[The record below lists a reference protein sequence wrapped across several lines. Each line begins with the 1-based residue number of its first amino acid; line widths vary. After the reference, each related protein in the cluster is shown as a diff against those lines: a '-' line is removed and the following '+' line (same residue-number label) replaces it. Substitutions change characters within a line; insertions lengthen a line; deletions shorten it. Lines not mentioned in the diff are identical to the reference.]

1 MMKSFFLLLLSV
13 MAGCDNEHEVKGC
26 RGGWVEFIC
35 VYPEGQRTYQ
45 QIYVVHDKQ
54 TTKSTVKDKWE
65 NEGRIF
71 LYHNTTA
78 KYLKVLIKQLK
89 PKDFGKYR
97 CIFNRYYVSSKEVEL
112 EYEFNNCQTPLPVIV
127 TRTDKVTFTCD
138 MSEYLR
144 QNDRVKFFCK
154 ENGFICEDILP
165 TNSSPKSNRRFTV
178 TDTDRGFSVSISD
191 VSSEDAGVYWCG
203 VKSDQRKYRSAF
215 RQIQLQVLSD
225 SQVGVTA
232 AVVCAAVLAVV
243 ILLVLFF
250 IHGTDKTHQGV
261 WFICQGLPPLQ
272 ITDSMSL
279 EKYFKLFRVNKSIVH
294 LLITTTPPSFNV
306 SSRAAPW
313 TDGVSVH
320 LKAQKDHSYAE
331 IQEPPQK
338 RDPGAAMKTVY
349 ATANFPTNPSAF
361 MDYSEITFKNIS
373 EEVNSNI
380 YSTVRDNDQNST
392 YATVHDSKPSL

>member
-1 MMKSFFLLLLSV
+1 
-13 MAGCDNEHEVKGC
+13 
-26 RGGWVEFIC
+26 
-35 VYPEGQRTYQ
+35 
-45 QIYVVHDKQ
+45 
-54 TTKSTVKDKWE
+54 
-65 NEGRIF
+65 
-71 LYHNTTA
+71 
-78 KYLKVLIKQLK
+78 
-89 PKDFGKYR
+89 
-97 CIFNRYYVSSKEVEL
+97 
-112 EYEFNNCQTPLPVIV
+112 
-127 TRTDKVTFTCD
+127 

-250 IHGTDKTHQGV
+250 IRSKTRRNKA
-261 WFICQGLPPLQ
+261 
-272 ITDSMSL
+272 
-279 EKYFKLFRVNKSIVH
+279 EKQKNKE
-294 LLITTTPPSFNV
+294 
-306 SSRAAPW
+306 
-313 TDGVSVH
+313 
-320 LKAQKDHSYAE
+320 QKDHSYAE

-380 YSTVRDNDQNST
+380 YSTVRDNDQHST

>member
-1 MMKSFFLLLLSV
+1 
-13 MAGCDNEHEVKGC
+13 
-26 RGGWVEFIC
+26 
-35 VYPEGQRTYQ
+35 
-45 QIYVVHDKQ
+45 
-54 TTKSTVKDKWE
+54 
-65 NEGRIF
+65 
-71 LYHNTTA
+71 
-78 KYLKVLIKQLK
+78 
-89 PKDFGKYR
+89 
-97 CIFNRYYVSSKEVEL
+97 
-112 EYEFNNCQTPLPVIV
+112 
-127 TRTDKVTFTCD
+127 
-138 MSEYLR
+138 MSENLR
-144 QNDRVKFFCK
+144 QNDTVKFFCK
-154 ENGFICEDILP
+154 ENDFFICEDILP

-178 TDTDRGFSVSISD
+178 TDTNSGFIISISD

-203 VKSDQRKYRSAF
+203 VKSDQGNDRSAF
-215 RQIQLQVLSD
+215 RQIQLQVLTPQTTSTPSITTSVASDQTTTGPAETHVSVPSVQSNKLSAYSCVFRLAGD

-272 ITDSMSL
+272 VTDSMSL

-338 RDPGAAMKTVY
+338 TDPGAAMKTVY

-380 YSTVRDNDQNST
+380 YSTKKNDVFLREKPLDPNTVQWFKDKSFTIDTGYRLLRDMKRLQ
-392 YATVHDSKPSL
+392 K

>member
-78 KYLKVLIKQLK
+78 KYLKVLIKQLQ
-89 PKDFGKYR
+89 PEDFKEEYE
-97 CIFNRYYVSSKEVEL
+97 CKFNPESESSKKVEL

-203 VKSDQRKYRSAF
+203 VKSRQGKYRSAF

-250 IHGTDKTHQGV
+250 IRSKTRRNKA
-261 WFICQGLPPLQ
+261 
-272 ITDSMSL
+272 
-279 EKYFKLFRVNKSIVH
+279 EKQKNKE
-294 LLITTTPPSFNV
+294 
-306 SSRAAPW
+306 
-313 TDGVSVH
+313 
-320 LKAQKDHSYAE
+320 QKDHSYAE

-349 ATANFPTNPSAF
+349 VPSAF

-373 EEVNSNI
+373 EEVNGDI
-380 YSTVRDNDQNST
+380 YSTVRDNDQHST

>member
-13 MAGCDNEHEVKGC
+13 MAGCDHEYEVNGC

-35 VYPEGQRTYQ
+35 VYPEGQKTYK
-45 QIYVVHDKQ
+45 QIDVVHRIQ
-54 TTKSTVKDKWE
+54 TITTTVKDKWE
-65 NEGRIF
+65 NKGRIF

-78 KYLKVLIKQLK
+78 KYLKVLIKQLQ
-89 PKDFGKYR
+89 PEDFEEDYK
-97 CIFNRYYVSSKEVEL
+97 CKFNGQSESFKEVEL
-112 EYEFNNCQTPLPVIV
+112 KYEFKNCQTPLPEIV

-138 MSEYLR
+138 MSENLR
-144 QNDRVKFFCK
+144 QNDTVKFFCK
-154 ENGFICEDILP
+154 ENDFFICEDILP

-178 TDTDRGFSVSISD
+178 TDTNSGFIISISD

-203 VKSDQRKYRSAF
+203 VKSDQGNDRSAF
-215 RQIQLQVLSD
+215 RQIQLQVLTPPTTSTPSITTSVASDQTTTGETNAPQTTSTPSITTSVASDQTTTGPAETHGD

-250 IHGTDKTHQGV
+250 IRSKTRRNKA
-261 WFICQGLPPLQ
+261 
-272 ITDSMSL
+272 
-279 EKYFKLFRVNKSIVH
+279 EKQKNKE
-294 LLITTTPPSFNV
+294 
-306 SSRAAPW
+306 
-313 TDGVSVH
+313 
-320 LKAQKDHSYAE
+320 KDHSYAE

-338 RDPGAAMKTVY
+338 TDPGAAMKTVY

>member
-13 MAGCDNEHEVKGC
+13 IAGCDDVYDVRGC
-26 RGGWVEFIC
+26 GDGWVEFTC
-35 VYPEGQRTYQ
+35 FYPEGQRTYQ
-45 QIYVVHDKQ
+45 QIDVVNHIQ
-54 TTKSTVKDKWE
+54 TITTTVKNKWE
-65 NEGRIF
+65 NKGRIF

-78 KYLKVLIKQLK
+78 KYLKVLIKQLQ
-89 PKDFGKYR
+89 PEDFGEYR
-97 CIFNRYYVSSKEVEL
+97 CIFNRDYMSSEGVER

-144 QNDRVKFFCK
+144 QNDRVKFFCN
-154 ENGFICEDILP
+154 ENDFFICEDILP

-178 TDTDRGFSVSISD
+178 TDTNRGLNISISD

-203 VKSDQRKYRSAF
+203 VKTHQGKYRSAF
-215 RQIQLQVLSD
+215 RQIQLQVLTPPTTSTQSITTSVASDQTTTGPAETHGD

-250 IHGTDKTHQGV
+250 IRSKTRRNKA
-261 WFICQGLPPLQ
+261 
-272 ITDSMSL
+272 
-279 EKYFKLFRVNKSIVH
+279 EKQKNKE
-294 LLITTTPPSFNV
+294 
-306 SSRAAPW
+306 
-313 TDGVSVH
+313 
-320 LKAQKDHSYAE
+320 KDHSYAE

-349 ATANFPTNPSAF
+349 VPSAF

-373 EEVNSNI
+373 EEVNGDI
-380 YSTVRDNDQNST
+380 YSTVRDNDQHST